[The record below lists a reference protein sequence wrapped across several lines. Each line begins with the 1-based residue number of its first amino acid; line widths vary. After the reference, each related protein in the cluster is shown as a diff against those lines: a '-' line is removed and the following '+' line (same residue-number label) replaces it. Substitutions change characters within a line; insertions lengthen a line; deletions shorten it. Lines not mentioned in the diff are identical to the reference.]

1 MNTSSK
7 VLFVVA
13 MVLFISVASGSVGAF
28 GLPKVTGV
36 PGLGGSST
44 SSVDVGGLINQNEG
58 IVKRYQ
64 SALVNLLKAQ
74 EVLADA
80 LGIQIKS
87 QKKDAVAET
96 LGKGIA
102 DKEQLEKATAT
113 AAQNQEAI
121 NKKLAEGV
129 TLDAASKMKFGQA
142 IIPYAKGTLE
152 GALLSSDAV
161 SYASNV
167 TTAISQ
173 LSSNPM
179 DLMKL
184 KNGAA
189 AGLYVGMNLPGLI
202 KEWFGS
208 TQTMITFGQKNDID
222 TSESAKIFKEIPLS

>member
-7 VLFVVA
+7 ILFVVA

-28 GLPKVTGV
+28 GLPKI

-80 LGIQIKS
+80 IGIQIKS
-87 QKKDAVAET
+87 QKKDAAAET

-152 GALLSSDAV
+152 GSLLTSDAV

-173 LSSNPM
+173 LSANPM

-222 TSESAKIFKEIPLS
+222 TSGSAKILKEIPLS